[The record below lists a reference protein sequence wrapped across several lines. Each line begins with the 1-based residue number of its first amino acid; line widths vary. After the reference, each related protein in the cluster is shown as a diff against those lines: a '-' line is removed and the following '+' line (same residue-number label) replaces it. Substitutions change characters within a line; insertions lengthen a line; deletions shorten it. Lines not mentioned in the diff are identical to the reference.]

1 MNERIESI
9 EVPQFVTKEF
19 QQKIAARQKELKE
32 RREAKRKR
40 KKRIRMLFLYSI
52 LITIL
57 FFVAIFRAIALD
69 RQLEKT
75 KFQLET
81 SESYYSLYKNE
92 LNEFKKYVHQN
103 YVVDEST
110 SDLVST
116 SVKEL
121 TYIYP
126 YEKVLAEYTGEEI
139 ELLAKTVYAEAGN
152 QDLKGKQLVVDTVL
166 NRVDDEDGYF
176 PNSIEEVIKQKN
188 QFETWPLS
196 IEMAEPSYSDYLAVF
211 QELSVPKEQRIDDR
225 VMYFTAGQFNP
236 YGTPSYKY
244 GDHYFSY
251 K

>member
-1 MNERIESI
+1 MNERIVSV
-9 EVPQFVTKEF
+9 EVPQFVTREF
-19 QQKIAARQKELKE
+19 RQKTAAKQKELQE

-40 KKRIRMLFLYSI
+40 EKRIRMLFLYSI
-52 LITIL
+52 LVTIL
-57 FFVAIFRAIALD
+57 LFVAIFRAIFLD

-81 SESYYSLYKNE
+81 SESYYALYKNE
-92 LNEFKKYVHQN
+92 LNEFRKYVCQN

-110 SDLVST
+110 SDIVST
-116 SVKEL
+116 LEKEL

-139 ELLAKTVYAEAGN
+139 ELLAKTVYAEARN
-152 QDLKGKQLVVDTVL
+152 QDFKGKQLVVDTVL

-188 QFETWPLS
+188 QFETWPFV
-196 IEMAEPSYSDYLAVF
+196 IELADPSYSDYLAVF
-211 QELSVPKEQRIDDR
+211 QELSVPKDERIDDR
-225 VMYFTAGQFNP
+225 VMYFTAGRFNP
-236 YGTPSYKY
+236 YGTPAYKY

-251 K
+251 E

>member
-9 EVPQFVTKEF
+9 EVPPFVTMEF
-19 QQKIAARQKELKE
+19 QQKTAAKQKKFQE

-40 KKRIRMLFLYSI
+40 EKRIRMLLLYSI
-52 LITIL
+52 LVTIL
-57 FFVAIFRAIALD
+57 FFVAIFRVIALD

-75 KFQLET
+75 KIELET
-81 SESYYSLYKNE
+81 
-92 LNEFKKYVHQN
+92 F
-103 YVVDEST
+103 EST

-121 TYIYP
+121 TYVYP

-188 QFETWPLS
+188 QFETWPFS
-196 IEMAEPSYSDYLAVF
+196 IEVAEPSYLDYLAVF
-211 QELSVPKEQRIDDR
+211 QELSVPKDQRVDDR

-236 YGTPSYKY
+236 YGTPAYKY

>member
-9 EVPQFVTKEF
+9 EVPPFVTMEF
-19 QQKIAARQKELKE
+19 QQKTAAKQKKLQE

-40 KKRIRMLFLYSI
+40 EKRIRILLLYSI
-52 LITIL
+52 LVTIL
-57 FFVAIFRAIALD
+57 LFVAIFRVIALD

-75 KFQLET
+75 KIELET

-92 LNEFKKYVHQN
+92 LNEFKKYVRQN
-103 YVVDEST
+103 
-110 SDLVST
+110 
-116 SVKEL
+116 
-121 TYIYP
+121 
-126 YEKVLAEYTGEEI
+126 YEKVLSEYTGEEI

-188 QFETWPLS
+188 QFETWPFS
-196 IEMAEPSYSDYLAVF
+196 IEVAEPSYLDYLAVF
-211 QELSVPKEQRIDDR
+211 QELSVPKDQRVDDR

-236 YGTPSYKY
+236 YGTPAYKY